1 MKVIATNKYE
11 ELHLRDS
18 ELQRVPTEGETF
30 EISEKR
36 FELLG
41 NAEKN
46 PYRAVFVKK
55 LEEIKEETKEIET
68 AKKEPKTEK
77 AVKKTTKKNK

>member
-18 ELQRVPTEGETF
+18 ELKRVPTEGETF

-46 PYRAVFVKK
+46 PYRVVFVKK
-55 LEEIKEETKEIET
+55 LEEPKEIET